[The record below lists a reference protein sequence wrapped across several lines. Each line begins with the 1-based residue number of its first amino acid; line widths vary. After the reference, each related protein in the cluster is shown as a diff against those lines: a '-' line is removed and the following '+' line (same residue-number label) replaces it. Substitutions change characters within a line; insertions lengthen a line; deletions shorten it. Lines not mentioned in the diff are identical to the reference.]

1 MSPYIF
7 CITSGTCVCVFL
19 GTVCST
25 DVVFV
30 LDFSGSIGSKQ
41 FRSTREFVSVLVHSL
56 DVGGSSRVGAVSYSD
71 DHLHAF
77 HLNRYQDKVL
87 YHSKPRH
94 FIAYHLNRHQEEVIY
109 ACTILLNVHQIDCMK
124 NGVWHHIMYLNAS

>member
-1 MSPYIF
+1 MY
-7 CITSGTCVCVFL
+7 VFFP
-19 GTVCST
+19 GTVCTT

-41 FRSTREFVSVLVHSL
+41 FRSTREFVSVIVHSL

-77 HLNRYQDKVL
+77 HLNCYQDKVL
-87 YHSKPRH
+87 QHSKLMH
-94 FIAYHLNRHQEEVIY
+94 LLAYHLNRYQEQIIY
-109 ACTILLNVHQIDCMK
+109 ACTILLIVHQINCIK
-124 NGVWHHIMYLNAS
+124 NTVLHHNLFKCF